1 MVFFILFFYICI
13 SFSIFVIL
21 VDVFFS
27 FLVSFS
33 NISFVVI
40 LVEWSVCIPGY
51 VSRTCSCVSIFS
63 GHFRHFVSLYLPLKL
78 FFTSNILVLALNII
92 DASWR
97 VNSFMYLC
105 RSPTFHLV
113 FFLVSIVFL
122 FFPHRCSRFFFLK
135 KFFSWL
141 EFISPVFI
149 SCVVLFIFSFILLV
163 VSFHPFFVLS
173 SIILLVS
180 FSGCLCSFFSMLSLF
195 LVTIVVMSSSP
206 VSI

>member
-1 MVFFILFFYICI
+1 MSAQMELFCKQILLPLYEVEFMYWGGTTTTTCVYLDRQIALPIWGATHVFFLLFFYYYYFFFFYICI

-33 NISFVVI
+33 NMSFVVI
-40 LVEWSVCIPGY
+40 LVDGSLCIPGH

-97 VNSFMYLC
+97 VNS
-105 RSPTFHLV
+105 LV
-113 FFLVSIVFL
+113 NVPI
-122 FFPHRCSRFFFLK
+122 LK
-135 KFFSWL
+135 LITQWDQ
-141 EFISPVFI
+141 FIRV
-149 SCVVLFIFSFILLV
+149 
-163 VSFHPFFVLS
+163 
-173 SIILLVS
+173 
-180 FSGCLCSFFSMLSLF
+180 
-195 LVTIVVMSSSP
+195 
-206 VSI
+206 

>member
-1 MVFFILFFYICI
+1 MYF
-13 SFSIFVIL
+13 L
-21 VDVFFS
+21 V

-33 NISFVVI
+33 NMSFVVI
-40 LVEWSVCIPGY
+40 LVEGSLCIPGH

-78 FFTSNILVLALNII
+78 FFTSSILVLALNII

-97 VNSFMYLC
+97 VNSFMYLG
-105 RSPTFHLV
+105 RSPAFHLV
-113 FFLVSIVFL
+113 FFSKYCVFVFPSQVFSI
-122 FFPHRCSRFFFLK
+122 FFLK
-135 KFFSWL
+135 KLFSWL

-149 SCVVLFIFSFILLV
+149 SCVFLFIFYFILLV

>member
-1 MVFFILFFYICI
+1 MY
-13 SFSIFVIL
+13 
-21 VDVFFS
+21 
-27 FLVSFS
+27 FLVFWCRFQ
-33 NISFVVI
+33 ICHLWLF
-40 LVEWSVCIPGY
+40 LVEGSLCIPGH

-78 FFTSNILVLALNII
+78 LFTSNILVLVLNII

-97 VNSFMYLC
+97 VNSFMYLG

-113 FFLVSIVFL
+113 FFSKYCVFVFPSQVFSI
-122 FFPHRCSRFFFLK
+122 FFLK
-135 KFFSWL
+135 KLFSWL